1 MLSTSLGAVFSDLID
16 SLAKADPERL
26 EEILQ
31 DPSHELL
38 AAIAS
43 HQKALGQ
50 MLVQLDDQGFNTAEQ
65 IGWLIIALS
74 EITTSWHCH
83 S

>member
-1 MLSTSLGAVFSDLID
+1 VFSTSLGAVFTDLID
-16 SLAKADPERL
+16 SLAKADSERL

-31 DPSHELL
+31 DPSHELI

-65 IGWLIIALS
+65 IGWLMIALA
-74 EITTSWHCH
+74 EIAACCH
-83 S
+83 EHS